1 MITHPTCPVCRTPLS
16 RVDAAGTRLHACRGC
31 GGLWLDRATVEAVCA
46 STERQADVLGMQ
58 MEPVPAMNAA
68 DARVRPC
75 PECSEPMHP
84 LHYQRVSGVMVDVCG
99 THGTWFDYDELR
111 RMVDFVQAG
120 GAQAV
125 FEQRDSE
132 WRLERDRLDAAVRRA
147 AAGRR
152 PKQGSLL
159 GELVSG
165 TLEFAARLA
174 GHAGGGS
181 H

>member
-16 RVDAAGTRLHACRGC
+16 RVDAGRTRLHTCRGC
-31 GGLWLDRATVEAVCA
+31 GGVWLDRATVEAVCA
-46 STERQADVLGMQ
+46 STERQADVLGME
-58 MEPVPAMNAA
+58 MEPAPAVNAA

-75 PECSEPMHP
+75 PECSESMYLVHFE
-84 LHYQRVSGVMVDVCG
+84 RVSGVMLDVCG
-99 THGTWFDYDELR
+99 THGTWFAYDELR

-120 GAQAV
+120 GAKAV
-125 FEQRDSE
+125 FEQRDNE
-132 WRLERDRLDAAVRRA
+132 WRLERERLDAAVRRA

-159 GELVSG
+159 VELVSG

-174 GHAGGGS
+174 GHAGG
-181 H
+181 